1 MLSVHA
7 AGSSQDSRPLK
18 SEQAGAGEARPAA
31 EEPPEHAAQGQNAG
45 GQGANPIGA
54 TAFPQ
59 LALQPEGYGMGLYG
73 QFEGPVKVEDGA
85 KRAAQER
92 PADSGAGG
100 GQRYPGEGMPPGMEL
115 GRQNT
120 DESLGR
126 HLEGGR
132 DGEDGGTEG
141 EEHEGRGQ
149 ANKKQRLVW
158 TAELHS
164 RFMNAVNHLGVK
176 SEHIAP
182 GMSRR

>member
-7 AGSSQDSRPLK
+7 AGSSQDSRSLK

-115 GRQNT
+115 GRQNPVAR
-120 DESLGR
+120 LGR
-126 HLEGGR
+126 HVVGGR